1 MQNKC
6 PPKGPSED
14 FLSKENCVR
23 GAFNQW
29 LDCPCPAEGNGT
41 GLVDPQQ
48 PKLTLTEE
56 HSGRK
61 GSKQKMTF

>member
-23 GAFNQW
+23 GAFNQR
-29 LDCPCPAEGNGT
+29 LDYPAEGNGA

-48 PKLTLTEE
+48 PKLTQKSTVEE
-56 HSGRK
+56 K
-61 GSKQKMTF
+61 GANKR